1 MRNQDDGARA
11 RTPSTSYA
19 WWSVSALS
27 FLAVL
32 DYADRALIGAVAGP
46 IKEEF
51 GLTDTQLGILM
62 GTAFVVS
69 RMLFS
74 APIGRLADI
83 FNRRNIIAISA
94 VVLSIANVGFGL
106 ARSFLHLFLA
116 RAVFGATTAG
126 TAIPTMSMIA
136 DLFPL
141 RTRGLA
147 MSVWHFGG
155 TIGWAAGAAIAAI
168 ATQKYGWR
176 PTIIAFGV
184 LGAIIA
190 IAFFLTV
197 REPVRRDSVG
207 NEVEEAPAP
216 PLADVARFAFRQRS
230 LLHTA
235 AGFCILNAAD
245 LMLANWGTP
254 FFTRTHDMELG
265 AAGTAVGFALA
276 VGGIPG
282 VLLGGFLFDRL
293 GRRNLRWHSWLSFSS
308 AVATIPLAFIMYLNP
323 SPAISVAAM
332 TATALAL
339 ALTYAAGTTI
349 PMGLVGTRM
358 RAVLYAVYSIVTY
371 AGWALGPFVAG
382 YLSTRLGPALGQ
394 NSLRYALLASAILF
408 AFWAAMHFLLAA
420 RTINEDYQR
429 ASRH

>member
-1 MRNQDDGARA
+1 M
-11 RTPSTSYA
+11 
-19 WWSVSALS
+19 LS

-32 DYADRALIGAVAGP
+32 DYADRALIGAVADP
-46 IKEEF
+46 IKDEF

-83 FNRRNIIAISA
+83 FNRRNIITISA
-94 VVLSIANVGFGL
+94 VVLALANVGFGL
-106 ARSFLHLFLA
+106 ARNFIHLFLA
-116 RAVFGATTAG
+116 RAVFGASTAG

-141 RTRGLA
+141 RSRGLA

-168 ATQKYGWR
+168 ATQHYGWR
-176 PTIIAFGV
+176 PTIITFSV
-184 LGAIIA
+184 LSIIIA
-190 IAFFLTV
+190 VAFFLTV
-197 REPVRRDSVG
+197 REPARRDSGG
-207 NEVEEAPAP
+207 NEIEEAAAP
-216 PLADVARFAFRQRS
+216 PLIDVARFAIRQRS
-230 LLHTA
+230 LIHTA

-254 FFTRTHDMELG
+254 FFARSHDMALG

-276 VGGIPG
+276 AGGVPG
-282 VLLGGFLFDRL
+282 VILGGYLFDKL
-293 GRRNLRWHSWLSFSS
+293 GRRNLRWHSWLTLSS
-308 AVATIPLAFIMYLNP
+308 TLVTIPLAFVMYLGS
-323 SPAISVAAM
+323 SPAVSVSAM
-332 TATALAL
+332 TAMSLAL

-349 PMGLVGTRM
+349 PMGLVGSRM

-371 AGWALGPFVAG
+371 AGWALGPLVAG
-382 YLSTRLGPALGQ
+382 YISTRLEPTLGQ
-394 NSLRYALLASAILF
+394 DSLRYALLASAIFF
-408 AFWAAMHFLLAA
+408 ALWSAMHFFLAA
-420 RTINEDYQR
+420 KTINDDYER